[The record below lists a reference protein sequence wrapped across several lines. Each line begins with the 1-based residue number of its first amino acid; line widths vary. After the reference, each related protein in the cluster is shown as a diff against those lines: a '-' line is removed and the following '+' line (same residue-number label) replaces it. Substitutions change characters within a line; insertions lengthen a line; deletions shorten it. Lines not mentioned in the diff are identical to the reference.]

1 MTRKRPYPKEP
12 TTKPGRRKQAAQTAL
27 AAKVRASERETLPPP
42 PEEPSIP
49 PAQGTHSGV
58 RPRPR
63 TSIPAATVD
72 EVTAD
77 LTKDPR
83 REE

>member
-1 MTRKRPYPKEP
+1 MTRKRPQRVPSTRIPRESP
-12 TTKPGRRKQAAQTAL
+12 TKPGRRKPAANA
-27 AAKVRASERETLPPP
+27 ASERETLPPP
-42 PEEPSIP
+42 ADGQSLP
-49 PAQGTHSGV
+49 PAQTTNSGV

-63 TSIPAATVD
+63 RSIPAATVD

-83 REE
+83 RED